1 MKTPDKIEL
10 NLQIPGL
17 PELSDLVRDF
27 AGRALDM
34 AEFPA
39 WRRDELLEAFVCG
52 VDLVERALA
61 KEGDSIVRMEIGVT
75 VDADAIEFRILEHG
89 IPLGSEPGTTRGG
102 DIPERIRPSTVFD
115 RLWWVQKGQEGSELH
130 LRAARDHA
138 SIEVLEQIQT
148 RLDQEAS
155 EEVPADVRTSART
168 PEYRIRDYRPGD
180 GLAIAQ
186 RIYEAYGRS
195 YPNPDLYV
203 PERIDRLNAEGRI
216 HSIVCE
222 SAPGE
227 IVGHYALER
236 PDLGPIG
243 EAGQAVIDHRHRGHG
258 LMKPMRAAVEQ
269 AGADLGLLGIWSQPT
284 ARHPVSQRM
293 NIGFGSNPCA
303 LCLGT
308 TPADA
313 TLRGGVKGSIEDERA
328 PARHSCFL
336 YWDPIESEPDLVAHV
351 PESIVD
357 ILQPLY
363 RARGRRVVFETE
375 REEPG
380 LEHETIRSRF
390 DSSRSVAWITLDR
403 VGSGSF
409 DAIQAA
415 IQAMENSVAAAA
427 LFIDLPIDDPGCCG
441 LATDLLAEGLRPAGI
456 GPRFRVVDDERRAED
471 VLRLQANPAP
481 VDFDGLVVEGELGR
495 ALAEAIVGHPES
507 STSG

>member
-1 MKTPDKIEL
+1 MNTPEKIEL
-10 NLQIPGL
+10 SLEIPGL
-17 PELSDLVRDF
+17 PELDGLVRDF
-27 AGRALDM
+27 AARALDL

-39 WRRDELLEAFVCG
+39 DRRDELLDAFLCG
-52 VDLVERALA
+52 VDLVERTLA
-61 KEGDSIVRMEIGVT
+61 GEGDSIVPMEIGVT

-89 IPLGSEPGTTRGG
+89 TPLGNEPGVTPGG
-102 DIPERIRPSTVFD
+102 DIPDRIRPSTVFD

-130 LRAARDHA
+130 LRADRDHA
-138 SIEVLEQIQT
+138 SIEVLEQVRT
-148 RLDQEAS
+148 RLEREEAEQAHS
-155 EEVPADVRTSART
+155 DIEPSART
-168 PEYRIRDYRPGD
+168 TEYRIRDYRQGD
-180 GLAIAQ
+180 GLAIAR

-216 HSIVCE
+216 HSIICE
-222 SAPGE
+222 SDQGE

-243 EAGQAVIDHRHRGHG
+243 EAGQAVIDHHHRGHG
-258 LMKPMRAAVEQ
+258 LMKPMRAAVEK

-293 NIGFGSNPCA
+293 NIGFGSTPCA

-308 TPADA
+308 TPAGA
-313 TLRGGVKGSIEDERA
+313 TLRGGVKGAIENDTI

-336 YWDPIESEPDLVAHV
+336 YWDPLGPEPDLVAHV
-351 PESIVD
+351 PEEIVA
-357 ILQPLY
+357 LVEPLY
-363 RARGRRVVFETE
+363 AARGRNVVFHTE
-375 REEPG
+375 RSQPP
-380 LEHETIRSRF
+380 LEHETVRSRF
-390 DSSRSVAWITLDR
+390 DSSRAVAWISLDR

-409 DAIQAA
+409 DAVRAA
-415 IQAMENSVAAAA
+415 IEAMENSVAAAA

-441 LATDLLAEGLRPAGI
+441 LAADLLAEGLRPAGI

-481 VDFDGLVVEGELGR
+481 VDFAGLVVEGDLGR
-495 ALAEAIVGHPES
+495 SLANLVVGDEQS
-507 STSG
+507 FTSG